1 MKKIVLTISSLI
13 IAATIYAQVKPA
25 AKVAAK
31 PTAKPSLAT
40 MPFKNLA
47 DSASYALGMRIAQSF
62 KSQGL
67 DPINLSILQKGMTD
81 ALQSK
86 KPVIAEELLDRC
98 IGTYQMEV
106 QSAKSATAKKAGQQY
121 LDANAKR
128 TGVITLPSG
137 LQYEVLKAGADGPRP
152 TLSSRLRCH
161 YHGTLT
167 NGEVFDSSVD
177 RGAPITFALNEM
189 IQGWQEALQ
198 LMTVGSKWKLYV
210 PSDMGYGDRSNGK
223 IPGGSVLVF
232 EVELLG
238 IE

>member
-1 MKKIVLTISSLI
+1 MKKVCFFIVSLLV
-13 IAATIYAQVKPA
+13 IAAVQAQVKPA
-25 AKVAAK
+25 PKTVTK
-31 PTAKPSLAT
+31 PGSKNPIPVTA
-40 MPFKNLA
+40 FKTLA
-47 DSASYALGMRIAQSF
+47 DSASYALGIRIAQSF

-67 DPINLSILQKGMTD
+67 DPINITILQKGLQD

-86 KPVIAEELLDRC
+86 KPIIAEDALDKC
-98 IGTYQMEV
+98 IGTYQMEA
-106 QSAKSATAKKAGQQY
+106 QSAKAAIVKKAGQSF
-121 LDANAKR
+121 LESNGKR
-128 TGVITLPSG
+128 PGVVTLPSG
-137 LQYEVLKAGADGPRP
+137 LQYEVLKSGGNGTKP
-152 TLSSRLRCH
+152 TLNSKVRCH

-177 RGAPITFALNEM
+177 RGEPITFSLM
-189 IQGWQEALQ
+189 QVIQGWQEALQ

-210 PSDMGYGDRSNGK
+210 PAELGYGDRSNGK

>member
-1 MKKIVLTISSLI
+1 MKKIPLTVLSVLAVTIMN
-13 IAATIYAQVKPA
+13 AQVKLA
-25 AKVAAK
+25 SKAAAK
-31 PTAKPSLAT
+31 PTTKPPLAAV
-40 MPFKNLA
+40 PFKNLA

-67 DPINLSILQKGMTD
+67 DPINMSILQKGMAD

-106 QSAKSATAKKAGQQY
+106 QSAKSAAAKKAGESY
-121 LDANAKR
+121 LAANGKR
-128 TGVITLPSG
+128 ASVITLPSG
-137 LQYEVLKAGADGPRP
+137 LQYEVMKAGADGPKP
-152 TLSSRLRCH
+152 TLSNRVKCH

-167 NGEVFDSSVD
+167 NGDVFDSSVE
-177 RGAPITFALNEM
+177 RGAPITFALNEV

>member
-1 MKKIVLTISSLI
+1 MKKIVFTIIGLI
-13 IAATIYAQVKPA
+13 VAFAIYAQVKPT

-31 PTAKPSLAT
+31 PTSKPSLAAV
-40 MPFKNLA
+40 PFKNLA

-67 DPINLSILQKGMTD
+67 DPINMSILQKGMAD
-81 ALQSK
+81 ALQLK

-106 QSAKSATAKKAGQQY
+106 QAAKSATAKKAGQLY

-128 TGVITLPSG
+128 TGVIILPSG
-137 LQYEVLKAGADGPRP
+137 LQYEVLKAGAEGPRP
-152 TLSSRLRCH
+152 TVSNRVKCH

-167 NGEVFDSSVD
+167 NGDVFDSSVE
-177 RGAPITFALNEM
+177 RGAPITFSLNEV

-210 PSDMGYGDRSNGK
+210 PSDMGYGDRNNGK